1 MKVNVLV
8 FMAIVL
14 AAFVC
19 MPGMAVAGYTVTTT
33 GGGGYGPY
41 QTGQGG
47 EFTLQ
52 PGGGLEWVLN
62 NYAANTKPLGYTN
75 TFQSF
80 CLEHNEY
87 ISGNTTYGV
96 ALSNAAV
103 YGGLGGSENGKD
115 PLSKGTAWLYNQFA
129 KGILLNYDYTGTQR
143 KASADALQQT
153 IWWLEGEQAKPINNA
168 FTDLVISTFGEP
180 NAKADNNGQIAVMAA
195 NLWEP
200 GHVGEYGF
208 QKQDML
214 VVVPIPPTVWLL
226 GTGLI
231 GMGLIRKRIH
241 ISPK

>member
-8 FMAIVL
+8 FMAVVL
-14 AAFVC
+14 AAFVV

-52 PGGGLEWVLN
+52 PGGGLEWVLG
-62 NYAANTKPLGYTN
+62 NYAANTKPPGYTN

-80 CLEHNEY
+80 CLEKNEY
-87 ISGNTTYGV
+87 ISTNTTYGV
-96 ALSNAAV
+96 TLSNAAV
-103 YGGLGGSENGKD
+103 KGGVGGSVGGKD
-115 PLSKGTAWLYNQFA
+115 LLSQGTAWLYNEFA
-129 KGILLNYDYTGTQR
+129 KGILQNYNYNDPTLR
-143 KASADALQQT
+143 KTSADALQQT
-153 IWWLEGEQAKPINNA
+153 IWWLEDEITTKPVNSFATLVSTQFGSDNNA
-168 FTDLVISTFGEP
+168 KLNND
-180 NAKADNNGQIAVMAA
+180 NAYPVMAA
-195 NLWEP
+195 NLLASN
-200 GHVGEYGF
+200 GA
-208 QKQDML
+208 QSQDML

-241 ISPK
+241 FSSK